1 LNAIRT
7 KVKKWVDKQ
16 LDKYEQQTND
26 DIEKVAELSCSCPA
40 CGERAVMYLG
50 DVTESKV
57 RKRLRIMLP
66 WDIGS

>member
-1 LNAIRT
+1 M
-7 KVKKWVDKQ
+7 KKRIDK
-16 LDKYEQQTND
+16 LLGKYEQQTNEHS
-26 DIEKVAELSCSCPA
+26 EKAAESGCSCPA

-50 DVTESKV
+50 DVPESKV